1 MRAPAFWSS
10 NASAFSVLLMP
21 LGAVYAAA
29 GKLRRMTV
37 VPQPAPVPVICVGN
51 LVAGGAGKTPV
62 AVGIA
67 RHMIAHGVEVH
78 FLSRGYGGTLK
89 GPVRVVPGIH
99 EASEV
104 GDEPL
109 LLARTAP
116 CWIAADRVA
125 GARAAAAEGAQVIVM
140 DDGHQNPSLA
150 KAASIVVVDGATG
163 FGNGRVIP
171 AGPLRE
177 PIAEGL
183 SRADAVVIM
192 GVDRAGVAAVVPKGV
207 PVLRGTLAPTEESR
221 ALAGESVLAF
231 AGIGRPEK
239 FFDTV
244 RSLGCNLVE
253 TRPFPDHH
261 PYSYREAKEL
271 VDAAWALGA
280 LPVTTAKD
288 AVRLP
293 PDRCL
298 PSLWHPAC
306 PSGGRSVGF
315 RRMADAEGGP
325 ASARRAHCPPQSA

>member
-10 NASAFSVLLMP
+10 TASALSALLMP
-21 LGAVYAAA
+21 LGAIYAAA
-29 GKLRRMTV
+29 GKLRRMTA

-62 AVGIA
+62 AVAIA
-67 RHMIAHGVEVH
+67 RHMIAQGVEVH
-78 FLSRGYGGTLK
+78 FLSRGYGGRLK
-89 GPVRVVPGIH
+89 GPLRVVPGIH
-99 EASEV
+99 EAADV

-125 GARAAAAEGAQVIVM
+125 GAKAAAAEGAQVIVM

-150 KAASIVVVDGATG
+150 KAASIIVVDGETG

-177 PIAEGL
+177 PVAEGL

-192 GVDRAGVAAVVPKGV
+192 GEDRANVAALVPKGM
-207 PVLRGTLAPTEESR
+207 PVLRGNLAPTEESR

-231 AGIGRPEK
+231 AGIGRPAK
-239 FFDTV
+239 FFDTL
-244 RSLGCNLVE
+244 RAIGCNLIE
-253 TRPFPDHH
+253 TRMFPDHH
-261 PYSYREAKEL
+261 PYSYQEAKEL

-293 PDRCL
+293 PDLRAPVMVL
-298 PSLWHPAC
+298 EVEVDWSDPALLDRLLLKAVTN
-306 PSGGRSVGF
+306 G
-315 RRMADAEGGP
+315 
-325 ASARRAHCPPQSA
+325 